1 MSSDIYDVFFENI
14 DPNKNTMSSYS
25 AWEIQRKDNF
35 RGGSIHASNEI
46 RFKNLATGL
55 FLTYDK

>member
-1 MSSDIYDVFFENI
+1 
-14 DPNKNTMSSYS
+14 MSSYS

-35 RGGSIHASNEI
+35 TGGSINAFETF

-55 FLTYDK
+55 FLLYDRTVHGKL